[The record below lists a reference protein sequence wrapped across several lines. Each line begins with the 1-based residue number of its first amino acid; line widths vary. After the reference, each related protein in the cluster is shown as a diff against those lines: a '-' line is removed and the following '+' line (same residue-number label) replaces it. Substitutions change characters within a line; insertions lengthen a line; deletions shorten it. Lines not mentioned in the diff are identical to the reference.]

1 MTKKLRVPTRF
12 LESVMASDR
21 RLKRYYDEINRR
33 FFQDELPRNVI
44 VRWAREGEEKDV
56 ACTEKA
62 NPDSKHSYLILLNR
76 EKNPTPS
83 IMLSSL
89 AHEMV
94 HIKQFATGEL
104 VDNPSGKTVKW
115 MGKRVSVR
123 DDDGYWTLPWEIEAY
138 GRQPGLYARFC
149 RHKGI

>member
-1 MTKKLRVPTRF
+1 MHAKVLRSALQWYARDLMPQLTTKIKLELNIVENLIRDEQMDAAVTW
-12 LESVMASDR
+12 LENPVKPRKFVMEVDADLGLER
-21 RLKRYYDEINRR
+21 TLE
-33 FFQDELPRNVI
+33 
-44 VRWAREGEEKDV
+44 
-56 ACTEKA
+56 
-62 NPDSKHSYLILLNR
+62 
-76 EKNPTPS
+76 
-83 IMLSSL
+83 ML

>member
-1 MTKKLRVPTRF
+1 MRIEVNGQHKNVNTLLLRSALQWYARDLMPLLTTKLKLELNILKDLVKNENMDAAVTW
-12 LESVMASDR
+12 LEDPIRPRQFIM
-21 RLKRYYDEINRR
+21 EI
-33 FFQDELPRNVI
+33 
-44 VRWAREGEEKDV
+44 
-56 ACTEKA
+56 
-62 NPDSKHSYLILLNR
+62 DSN
-76 EKNPTPS
+76 
-83 IMLSSL
+83 LSFERTLEML

-94 HIKQFATGEL
+94 HVKQFATGEL

-115 MGKRVSVR
+115 QGRRVAVR

>member
-1 MTKKLRVPTRF
+1 LRIKIQGKHKQVHAK
-12 LESVMASDR
+12 VMRSA
-21 RLKRYYDEINRR
+21 LQWY
-33 FFQDELPRNVI
+33 
-44 VRWAREGEEKDV
+44 ARDLMPQLTTDV
-56 ACTEKA
+56 AIE
-62 NPDSKHSYLILLNR
+62 LNIVENLVR
-76 EKNPTPS
+76 DERMDAAVTWLEDPVKPRKFVMELDAGLNLERTLE
-83 IMLSSL
+83 ML

-94 HIKQFATGEL
+94 HVKQFATGEL

-115 MGKRVSVR
+115 QGKRVSVR

>member
-1 MTKKLRVPTRF
+1 LRIKIQGKHKQVHAKVMRSALQWYARDLMPQLTTDIAIELNIVDNLVRDERMDAAVTW
-12 LESVMASDR
+12 LEDPVKPRKFVM
-21 RLKRYYDEINRR
+21 
-33 FFQDELPRNVI
+33 ELD
-44 VRWAREGEEKDV
+44 AG
-56 ACTEKA
+56 
-62 NPDSKHSYLILLNR
+62 LNLER
-76 EKNPTPS
+76 TLE
-83 IMLSSL
+83 ML

-94 HIKQFATGEL
+94 HVKQFATGEL
-104 VDNPSGKTVKW
+104 VDNPGGKTVKW

>member
-1 MTKKLRVPTRF
+1 MRIKIQGKHKQVHAKVVRSALQWYARDLMPQLTTKIR
-12 LESVMASDR
+12 LELNIVDNLVRDEQMDAAVTWLEEPVKPRKFVMEVDAD
-21 RLKRYYDEINRR
+21 
-33 FFQDELPRNVI
+33 
-44 VRWAREGEEKDV
+44 
-56 ACTEKA
+56 
-62 NPDSKHSYLILLNR
+62 
-76 EKNPTPS
+76 
-83 IMLSSL
+83 LSLERTLEML

-94 HIKQFATGEL
+94 HVKQFATGEL

-138 GRQPGLYARFC
+138 GRQPGLFARFC

>member
-1 MTKKLRVPTRF
+1 MRIKITGKHNKMHAKVLRSALQWYARDLMPQLTTKIKLELNIVENLIRDEQMDAAVTW
-12 LESVMASDR
+12 LENPVKPRKFVMEVDADLGLER
-21 RLKRYYDEINRR
+21 TLE
-33 FFQDELPRNVI
+33 
-44 VRWAREGEEKDV
+44 
-56 ACTEKA
+56 
-62 NPDSKHSYLILLNR
+62 
-76 EKNPTPS
+76 
-83 IMLSSL
+83 ML

>member
-1 MTKKLRVPTRF
+1 MRIKIQGKHKQVHAKVVRSALQWYARDLMPQLTTDIAIELNIVDNLVRDEQMDAAVTW
-12 LESVMASDR
+12 LEDPVKPRKFVM
-21 RLKRYYDEINRR
+21 EIDAGLGLQRTL
-33 FFQDELPRNVI
+33 E
-44 VRWAREGEEKDV
+44 
-56 ACTEKA
+56 
-62 NPDSKHSYLILLNR
+62 
-76 EKNPTPS
+76 
-83 IMLSSL
+83 ML

-94 HIKQFATGEL
+94 HVKQFATGEL

-115 MGKRVSVR
+115 QGKRVSVR

>member
-1 MTKKLRVPTRF
+1 LRIKIQGKHKQVHAKVVRSALQWYARDLMPQLTTKIR
-12 LESVMASDR
+12 LELNIVDNLVRDEQMDAAVTWLEEPVKPRKFVMEVDAD
-21 RLKRYYDEINRR
+21 
-33 FFQDELPRNVI
+33 
-44 VRWAREGEEKDV
+44 
-56 ACTEKA
+56 
-62 NPDSKHSYLILLNR
+62 
-76 EKNPTPS
+76 
-83 IMLSSL
+83 LSLERTLEML

-94 HIKQFATGEL
+94 HVKQFATGEL

-138 GRQPGLYARFC
+138 GRQPGLFARFC